1 MRKAVGVIP
10 ARYISKRFPG
20 KALANLLGK
29 PIIQHIYERA
39 SGAKSLDYLVVA
51 TDDERIYDCVRSF
64 GGNAL
69 MTSSEHPTGTDRIAE
84 VASNL
89 DCEIVVNIQGDEPLL
104 KPGVVDS
111 LVRALSTDQQL
122 NISTAACSIESVE
135 ELKDL
140 NIVKVVTDNSGFALY
155 FSRAPIPY
163 SLNNLSG
170 DMSRIF
176 STNSCRPLKHIGI
189 YAYRKDFLLRFSK
202 LPQTPLENQEH
213 LEQLRALE
221 NGEKIRVIVCD
232 YHPVAVNLPEDIPKV
247 AEMLRAGL

>member
-111 LVRALSTDQQL
+111 LVQALSTDQQL

-170 DMSRIF
+170 IF
-176 STNSCRPLKHIGI
+176 STNSCRPLKHIGV

>member
-1 MRKAVGVIP
+1 MPEAIGVIP

-39 SGAKSLDYLVVA
+39 KGAKSLDYLVVA

-69 MTSSEHPTGTDRIAE
+69 ITSSEHPTGTDRIAE
-84 VASNL
+84 VVSKM

-104 KPGVVDS
+104 KPEVVDS
-111 LVRALSTDQQL
+111 LVESLSLDGQL
-122 NISTAACSIESVE
+122 NMSTAACLIESPL

-163 SLNNLSG
+163 WLNNLSG
-170 DMSRIF
+170 DVSRIF
-176 STNSCRPLKHIGI
+176 STNSYRPLKHIGV
-189 YAYRKDFLLRFSK
+189 YAYRKDFLLRFSS
-202 LPQTPLENQEH
+202 LPQTPLETQEH

-232 YHPVAVNLPEDIPKV
+232 YHPVAVNLPEDVDKV
-247 AEMLRAGL
+247 AKIMRASS